1 VKSCREAGALSVS
14 AFATHGVFAP
24 RSRNDCWARDGP
36 DRLYVTDTLLP
47 TRLQV
52 AGRPPRIDCRCSRS
66 PAFSPPRYAGITRY
80 HGVNDM
86 PATGPAVI
94 KVDASSGNEDKLE
107 LDVAR
112 LAAGS
117 PMPQQFVRNAYTD
130 PSGRFFAG
138 IWRSSVGA
146 WRVSY
151 TENELCVLT
160 AGRVRIS
167 DDAGGNGLSDP
178 ATASSCLQIPGPV
191 GGPRAGT
198 EVLRHLRA
206 SCWLIHSVRGVVP
219 PAQRRCRFSCDKP
232 PNGPISSGTF
242 PAMRDNEPSRGRRL
256 CENRVASATLV
267 AMVL

>member
-1 VKSCREAGALSVS
+1 
-14 AFATHGVFAP
+14 
-24 RSRNDCWARDGP
+24 
-36 DRLYVTDTLLP
+36 
-47 TRLQV
+47 
-52 AGRPPRIDCRCSRS
+52 
-66 PAFSPPRYAGITRY
+66 
-80 HGVNDM
+80 M

-167 DDAGGNGLSDP
+167 DDAGRQWTFGPGDSFVMPAGFQGLW
-178 ATASSCLQIPGPV
+178 
-191 GGPRAGT
+191 
-198 EVLRHLRA
+198 EVLEPA
-206 SCWLIHSVRGVVP
+206 QKFYAIYEP
-219 PAQRRCRFSCDKP
+219 PA
-232 PNGPISSGTF
+232 G
-242 PAMRDNEPSRGRRL
+242 
-256 CENRVASATLV
+256 
-267 AMVL
+267 